1 MSALPSKADIDRPA
15 FAAPRRASRSNKRTG
30 DSPWGSEVALAITL
44 GDFDSQIRQRNLGTK
59 LRDQILLAVLTC
71 PHFSHESLTM
81 SPGYSRSASEP
92 VIETG
97 DGTRR
102 KQPAR
107 QPALSI
113 NSCGFIPM

>member
-44 GDFDSQIRQRNLGTK
+44 GDFNSQIRQRNLGTK

-71 PHFSHESLTM
+71 PPTFFT
-81 SPGYSRSASEP
+81 REP
-92 VIETG
+92 HHVAGVFAKRE
-97 DGTRR
+97 
-102 KQPAR
+102 
-107 QPALSI
+107 
-113 NSCGFIPM
+113 